1 MTARD
6 LMLPALLEVAEVLPV
21 EGVAQGYN
29 RAEDPD
35 LTAETIVV
43 PVLQAVTL
51 ALY

>member
-1 MTARD
+1 
-6 LMLPALLEVAEVLPV
+6 MLPALLEVAEVSPV
-21 EGVAQGYN
+21 EGVAQEYN

-43 PVLQAVTL
+43 PVAVLQAVML